1 MAPLSSLSIKRDRE
15 QEEEGKSF
23 VVVYKSTIIFINIYK
38 YINKRFERLSEC
50 IQQQEEQRA
59 MKQRGEEGEK

>member
-23 VVVYKSTIIFINIYK
+23 VVVYGTIIFINIYK
-38 YINKRFERLSEC
+38 YISKLFERLSEC
-50 IQQQEEQRA
+50 IQHQ
-59 MKQRGEEGEK
+59 

>member
-23 VVVYKSTIIFINIYK
+23 VVVYFGTIIFINIYK
-38 YINKRFERLSEC
+38 YINKRERLSEC
-50 IQQQEEQRA
+50 IQQQ
-59 MKQRGEEGEK
+59 